1 MQSRK
6 YTRLTLAE
14 RIKIETLLS
23 QKKNKT
29 FIANYLDRSP
39 STISREVNKWVAKP
53 LNKYNAKLAHW
64 LAQDDYLNKRNFTK
78 IQANTKLRFYVYRQL
93 LAGLSPELI
102 TGRLYIDFP
111 HDEDMRISHESIY
124 AHIYKAPQA
133 RLNKKLIKLLV
144 RGKSRRFPKRKKRG
158 TGSKIKNQT
167 SIDLRPK
174 SVDKR
179 LEVGH
184 WEGDLIIGQKQG
196 SAIATLV
203 ERKTRLLEIIKIP
216 SKKSAIVTNL
226 FAKVM
231 NKQHHK
237 LRKTLTYD
245 NGIEMAMHEHFTKKT
260 NMKVYF
266 AHPYSSWERGT
277 NENTNGIIRR
287 YFPKGTNF
295 NQVSQKEL
303 QIVQNKINN
312 RPKKVLGFLTPNEA
326 LNNELYQ

>member
-1 MQSRK
+1 
-6 YTRLTLAE
+6 
-14 RIKIETLLS
+14 
-23 QKKNKT
+23 
-29 FIANYLDRSP
+29 
-39 STISREVNKWVAKP
+39 
-53 LNKYNAKLAHW
+53 
-64 LAQDDYLNKRNFTK
+64 
-78 IQANTKLRFYVYRQL
+78 
-93 LAGLSPELI
+93 
-102 TGRLYIDFP
+102 
-111 HDEDMRISHESIY
+111 
-124 AHIYKAPQA
+124 
-133 RLNKKLIKLLV
+133 
-144 RGKSRRFPKRKKRG
+144 
-158 TGSKIKNQT
+158 
-167 SIDLRPK
+167 
-174 SVDKR
+174 
-179 LEVGH
+179 
-184 WEGDLIIGQKQG
+184 
-196 SAIATLV
+196 
-203 ERKTRLLEIIKIP
+203 
-216 SKKSAIVTNL
+216 
-226 FAKVM
+226 M